1 MEGFSRSLAY
11 CQPKRKMRF
20 EECLQRTCFYR
31 KSSVNKKVHFFGA
44 VKVLFL
50 LDEFL
55 SWLLRDFTLFFQT
68 CITVFTP
75 EKLPYL
81 TTHHWLFD
89 AVFFCPIPWENIY
102 QTDILFSLAPLVD
115 SHEYK
120 SLWIKVL
127 GKHFNSYI
135 MNTFWV
141 SEFRR

>member
-11 CQPKRKMRF
+11 CQPKKNEIWRMSSTHMFLSKIQ
-20 EECLQRTCFYR
+20 CKQ
-31 KSSVNKKVHFFGA
+31 KSS
-44 VKVLFL
+44 LFWCCQSA
-50 LDEFL
+50 FL
-55 SWLLRDFTLFFQT
+55 VGWISFLVAPWFYPFFQT